1 MIYKTWQTEEQRKQ
15 FCYKCVESETRP
27 HAFPCFRCTV
37 NAETGLAS
45 HFEPAQPEEEKVTY
59 TYNDGLTFRKDKNGV
74 TVSGMRFDTLER
86 DFWEDFDELR
96 NKLKDTK
103 GQMNMKKL
111 NDYFTAEEIKDL
123 KENPLLIDKILD
135 QITNP
140 LYERR
145 KAEVKEVEK
154 QQIVKAAEKYPEPLN
169 PDSWTPEQLVN
180 HGLQEVHDLT
190 NYLTALLIKSE
201 DMAKEYQHVCDKSRH
216 LEKITEKIKTEAR
229 YWKVNYKNS
238 LLEIEELE
246 EALDKAGDELARQ
259 ALKINQQQLQR
270 PNPLAKGA
278 VAANFNLQAECKLLR
293 EKNNNLHEEMKKL
306 KKKNDEWQEKWMLAS
321 YDSDMFKG
329 QRDQLQQRND
339 NQAESIEQLM
349 QEKEKIEKDFIT
361 LEGSYERLLEDH
373 ENEVDAG
380 KQRLEKMEEK
390 AANFEKAYEE
400 LEKKFSEYYNANC
413 LHKNTITQQEMRIK
427 RLESEKEDLAKRLAN
442 ATVKIS
448 DNNSDDLDTQFN
460 MRIKQRT
467 IDEQR
472 LEIKKITR
480 WHDEAVAAN
489 KGLGER
495 IEELERKL
503 VNANKSNH
511 FDRERVITLTVLNAE
526 LEAENKALR
535 NEHICEKNQV
545 IQYEM
550 VKTGRFFGTEV
561 KRMPVAVKCDICNA
575 TLWSRDNA

>member
-1 MIYKTWQTEEQRKQ
+1 
-15 FCYKCVESETRP
+15 
-27 HAFPCFRCTV
+27 V

-111 NDYFTAEEIKDL
+111 NDYFPAEEIKDL

-238 LLEIEELE
+238 LLKIEELE

-361 LEGSYERLLEDH
+361 LEGSYDDLYDNHTALEKEKLGL
-373 ENEVDAG
+373 ENEIHMLRG
-380 KQRLEKMEEK
+380 EIQLK
-390 AANFEKAYEE
+390 
-400 LEKKFSEYYNANC
+400 
-413 LHKNTITQQEMRIK
+413 
-427 RLESEKEDLAKRLAN
+427 SEKLISYENKIDDLSKRLAN